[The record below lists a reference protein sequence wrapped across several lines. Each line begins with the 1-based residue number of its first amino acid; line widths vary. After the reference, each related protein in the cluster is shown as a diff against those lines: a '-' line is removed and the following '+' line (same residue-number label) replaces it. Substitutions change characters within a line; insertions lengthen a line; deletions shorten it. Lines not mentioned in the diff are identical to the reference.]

1 MQAADGAR
9 RGGGEAE
16 AAVGQERR
24 GRRGHVMST
33 RRRGEVV
40 GARNSPSLF
49 SIVCLDGEVWSG
61 GWWTRKGKVR
71 EERGKGGK
79 RVACLDSGLM
89 DEGGVKENGTGR

>member
-9 RGGGEAE
+9 RGGGGAE

-24 GRRGHVMST
+24 GRRGHVVPT
-33 RRRGEVV
+33 RRRGRSS
-40 GARNSPSLF
+40 ARGIRPPFF

-79 RVACLDSGLM
+79 RVGI
-89 DEGGVKENGTGR
+89 GRAHV

>member
-1 MQAADGAR
+1 GGVKARLARDLAEDDDESRLLWRGRRRRLMQAADGAR

-61 GWWTRKGKVR
+61 GWWT
-71 EERGKGGK
+71 
-79 RVACLDSGLM
+79 D
-89 DEGGVKENGTGR
+89 